1 MDMHLTKMEL
11 IEMLLHTQKASVLQK
26 IRAILEEDQDRLSEG
41 DYAIIDARRER
52 HVNDVSASYS
62 WEEAKKKIQKR

>member
-1 MDMHLTKMEL
+1 MDMHLTRMEL

-26 IRAILEEDQDRLSEG
+26 IRAILEENQDRLSED

>member
-26 IRAILEEDQDRLSEG
+26 IRAILEEEQDRLSED

-52 HVNDVSASYS
+52 HISNISASYS